1 MLSLEHFVNWN
12 HKLSSYK
19 SGLGQ
24 GYSGLRQAQAPSL
37 SRGYKENLVNRVNP
51 VKKVPRPVVAK
62 FTAIKEN
69 RQYVNYYRLKPIV

>member
-1 MLSLEHFVNWN
+1 
-12 HKLSSYK
+12 
-19 SGLGQ
+19 
-24 GYSGLRQAQAPSL
+24 L

-51 VKKVPRPVVAK
+51 VKKVPRPVGAK